1 MPILLRRRHHLG
13 QLRPVRWP
21 RDQQQRVA
29 VGGVLVI
36 DRELLVKAL
45 TARRREQARH
55 EPELLLMAFTH
66 NGEWA
71 EHEADQLIYHMRG
84 IQARGGR

>member
-1 MPILLRRRHHLG
+1 
-13 QLRPVRWP
+13 
-21 RDQQQRVA
+21 
-29 VGGVLVI
+29 VI

-45 TARRREQARH
+45 TARRLQQAYGG
-55 EPELLLMAFTH
+55 ETELLYLTSTH

-71 EHEADQLIYHMRG
+71 EQEADALLGHMRV

>member
-1 MPILLRRRHHLG
+1 M
-13 QLRPVRWP
+13 
-21 RDQQQRVA
+21 
-29 VGGVLVI
+29 I

-45 TARRREQARH
+45 TARRREQARL
-55 EPELLLMAFTH
+55 EPELLLMASTR

-71 EHEADQLIYHMRG
+71 EQEADALLGHMRV

>member
-1 MPILLRRRHHLG
+1 
-13 QLRPVRWP
+13 
-21 RDQQQRVA
+21 
-29 VGGVLVI
+29 VI

-45 TARRREQARH
+45 TARRFAQARQ
-55 EPELLLMAFTH
+55 EPELLAMRSTH

-71 EHEADQLIYHMRG
+71 EQEADALLGHMRV